1 MPAKRK
7 TQNYVKNDLPY
18 ALLMS
23 LYEDSRASLRGLG
36 KRFKISYH
44 VINSVLEELED
55 KYDIKYTLE
64 LDETRLGFVEGK
76 IITIKFGIKP
86 GIDFIKERIRKDFFI
101 QDAYL
106 AEGDFDLLLY
116 VVGVEPKDFQKWQWT
131 LRMGLSKYKPALKFS
146 NVSSRIMGFFP
157 IKSSLIKE
165 SEELSKGERAVLMLL
180 NDNSRMRLSD
190 IAKRLKM
197 SPDKVVYLIKKLKEM
212 GAIKRFTALTQNP
225 DKRILYAY
233 GAYMIPTEE
242 HIELAI
248 TMAKEI
254 VNEDL
259 HETVNDY
266 AVTAD
271 MNGNYDFFAVCAFK
285 NGETLSR
292 RGAEFAREVWLRE
305 DPVIDKALLTDIIV
319 GKWPFHLE
327 NYGAYRTI
335 LENLLSQK
343 ARIART

>member
-7 TQNYVKNDLPY
+7 TQEYVKNELPY

-36 KRFKISYH
+36 KRFRISYH
-44 VINSVLEELED
+44 VVNSVLEELEGR
-55 KYDIKYTLE
+55 YDIKYTLE
-64 LDETRLGFVEGK
+64 LDETKLGFAEGK
-76 IITIKFGIKP
+76 IITIRFGIKP

-116 VVGVEPKDFQKWQWT
+116 VVGVEPTDFQKWQWT
-131 LRMGLSKYKPALKFS
+131 LRVSLSRYKPVLKFS
-146 NVSSRIMGFFP
+146 NVSTRIIGFFP
-157 IKSSLIKE
+157 IKSSLIRE
-165 SEELSKGERAVLMLL
+165 SKELSKGERAVLALL
-180 NDNSRMRLSD
+180 NDNSRMRLSE
-190 IAKRLKM
+190 IAKRLRM
-197 SPDKVVYLIKKLKEM
+197 SPDKVVYLIKKLREM

-233 GAYMIPTEE
+233 GSYVIPTEG
-242 HIELAI
+242 HKELAI
-248 TMAKEI
+248 AMAKEI
-254 VNEDL
+254 VNEDF

-266 AVTAD
+266 AITAD
-271 MNGNYDFFAVCAFK
+271 MNGNYDFFAICAFK

-292 RGAEFAREVWLRE
+292 RGPEFMGGAWLKE

-327 NYGAYRTI
+327 NYSAYRII
-335 LENLLSQK
+335 LENLLSK
-343 ARIART
+343 KT